1 MRKTSIFAVCLM
13 LAGTTTSALAFTGN
27 QTQVQQQKQS
37 CRGVVKDAKGE
48 MIIGA
53 TVQVKGT
60 TNGTI
65 TGLDGDFSLSN
76 VSNGDII
83 LISYVGYDPVQV
95 VWKGSNL
102 NIVMKE
108 SAQALSEVVVTG
120 YGGKQSRMN
129 VTNSIAKV
137 KDETFKVGVFSNP
150 AQALSGAVSGLR
162 VMQTSG
168 NPGAAP
174 TVVLRGGTNLDG
186 SGSPLVIVDGQLRGS
201 LSDIN
206 PEDIESMDVMKDAGA
221 TAIYGARASNGVIM
235 ITTKSGK
242 AGHSEIN
249 FKAKVGLNYIH
260 LPQQF
265 LGAKDYITYQRQAYA
280 NAAWA
285 STSSLTGA
293 TPMGT
298 GNVYGSKMAW
308 NIMGYDATNADQ
320 QNLLK

>member
-13 LAGTTTSALAFTGN
+13 LAGASTSALAITGN
-27 QTQVQQQKQS
+27 LTQVQQQKQS
-37 CRGVVKDAKGE
+37 CRGVVKDTKGE

-108 SAQALSEVVVTG
+108 GAQALSEVVVTG

-221 TAIYGARASNGVIM
+221 TAIYGARASNGVHNSSSVQKTI
-235 ITTKSGK
+235 SL
-242 AGHSEIN
+242 IN
-249 FKAKVGLNYIH
+249 VKLMRM
-260 LPQQF
+260 Q
-265 LGAKDYITYQRQAYA
+265 LGQVQ
-280 NAAWA
+280 
-285 STSSLTGA
+285 
-293 TPMGT
+293 
-298 GNVYGSKMAW
+298 VV
-308 NIMGYDATNADQ
+308 
-320 QNLLK
+320 